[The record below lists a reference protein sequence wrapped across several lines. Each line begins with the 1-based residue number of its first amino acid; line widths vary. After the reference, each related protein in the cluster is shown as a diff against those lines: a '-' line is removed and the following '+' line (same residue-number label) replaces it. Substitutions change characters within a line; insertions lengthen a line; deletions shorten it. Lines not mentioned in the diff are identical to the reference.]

1 MFWTHLVFGF
11 LLGTLGILYFR
22 PENQILFMILALTG
36 SALPDIDH
44 PRSRLGRKT
53 GIIGLLFQHRGFF
66 HSLFMLLAIAIAG
79 TLISEGIYIYALVIG
94 FGSHLLIDSI
104 TREGIMP
111 LHPLSR
117 IRLRGPIYTGK
128 KLEWIIFAG
137 LMVSSFLAVLKI

>member
-11 LLGTLGILYFR
+11 LLGTLGIMYFS
-22 PENQILFMILALTG
+22 PENQILFILLALIG

-44 PRSRLGRKT
+44 PNSKLGRKA

-66 HSLFMLLAIAIAG
+66 HSLFMLLIIAIFAS
-79 TLISEGIYIYALVIG
+79 LITKGVYLYALVIG

-111 LHPLSR
+111 FHP
-117 IRLRGPIYTGK
+117 IFQFRLRGPIYTGK
-128 KLEWIIFAG
+128 TMEWIIFMG
-137 LMVSSFLAVLKI
+137 LFVSSILATLKI